1 MKGPMSHKITQPNEF
16 CAILDKDGDVVDTV
30 SINDDMIWSMVRNHD
45 KDDPDDSPH
54 TPWIWDGK
62 SWREWK

>member
-1 MKGPMSHKITQPNEF
+1 MNKSKIISPNEF
-16 CAILDKDGDVVDTV
+16 CAILDKDGDVVDTLT
-30 SINDDMIWSMVRNHD
+30 INDDMIWSMVRCHD
-45 KDDPDDSPH
+45 REDPDYSPH

>member
-1 MKGPMSHKITQPNEF
+1 MSHKIAQPNEF
-16 CAILDKDGDVVDTV
+16 CAILDKDGDVVDIV
-30 SINDDMIWSMVRNHD
+30 SINDDMIWSMVRIHN
-45 KDDPDDSPH
+45 KREPEYAPH